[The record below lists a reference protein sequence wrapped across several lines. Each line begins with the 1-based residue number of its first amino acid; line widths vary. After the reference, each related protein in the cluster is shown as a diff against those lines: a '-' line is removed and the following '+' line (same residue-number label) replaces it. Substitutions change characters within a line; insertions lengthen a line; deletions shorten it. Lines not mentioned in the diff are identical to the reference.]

1 MTAESVPDRFARQ
14 ARRTPSAPAIT
25 GEGRT
30 WTYAEADEYANRL
43 AHWLLDHGV
52 RPGDR
57 VGLRA
62 RRSARTVLAML
73 GVMRAGAAYVPLE
86 ADLPAERL
94 NQIAGECAPSLI
106 LSDGLGFPG
115 RSVWTFPCTDGY
127 PSTAPGVTV
136 DPEDVMYIP
145 YTSGSTGRPKGTVVP
160 HRAVAGFFDGVSYA
174 AWGPG
179 SVALHHSALSWDGHV
194 LDIYPALLTGG
205 HLIVH
210 DGPGADPVRMV
221 TNAVASG
228 VTVLFITSQA
238 FNLVVNDDPARFSG
252 LRYLMTG
259 GEVVSPPH
267 IAAALAA
274 APGLRIVSCYGP
286 SECTVFTTVHP
297 VAETD
302 LAGAIPIGRPVGDRR
317 VHVIGPDGVSNGG
330 ELCVGGPAVAHG
342 YLQRPR
348 LTAEKFVPDPF
359 GPPGSRMYRSGD
371 IVAVRPDGVLDFK
384 GREDGQIKLRGV
396 RIELGEI
403 ERILAR
409 HPSIVE
415 AAVAVDRARPGAERL
430 VGYLVTRG
438 EIPADLRAHLGAT
451 LPEAMIPPVYVRLDA
466 LPLTRTGKLDRAA
479 LVPPSTQDGY
489 EAPETATEKELAAIW
504 AELLGV
510 PEVGRRDD
518 FLALGGNSM
527 HATRLVNRLR
537 DRLGVSLPLPEIYRH
552 SALADLAARLDET
565 RPAQKAPAI
574 RPRARRL
581 IPTR

>member
-14 ARRTPSAPAIT
+14 ARLHPNAPAIT

-30 WTYAEADEYANRL
+30 WTYAEAEAHANRL

-73 GVMRAGAAYVPLE
+73 GVLRAGAAYVPLE
-86 ADLPAERL
+86 ADVPAERL
-94 NQIAGECAPSLI
+94 NQIVGECGPSLV
-106 LSDGLGFPG
+106 LSDGMGLPG
-115 RSVWTFPCTDGY
+115 RSVWTFPGTAGY
-127 PSTAPGVTV
+127 PAAIPPVTV
-136 DPEDVMYIP
+136 DPGDVMYIP

-160 HRAVAGFFDGVSYA
+160 HRAVAGFFDGADYA

-205 HLIVH
+205 HVIVH
-210 DGPGADPVRMV
+210 DGPASDPARTVS
-221 TNAVASG
+221 NAVASG
-228 VTVLFITSQA
+228 VTVLWLTAQA
-238 FNLVVNDDPARFSG
+238 FNTVVNDDPARLAG
-252 LRYLMTG
+252 LRYLMIG
-259 GEVVSPPH
+259 GETVSPPH
-267 IAAALAA
+267 IAAALDAV
-274 APGLRIVSCYGP
+274 PGLRIVNGYGP
-286 SECTVFTTVHP
+286 SECTVFTTAHP
-297 VAETD
+297 IALTD
-302 LAGAIPIGRPVGDRR
+302 LAGPIPIGRPIGDRR
-317 VHVIGPDGVSNGG
+317 VHVIGASGEADTG

-342 YLQRPR
+342 YLDRPR

-359 GPPGSRMYRSGD
+359 GEPGSRMYRSGD
-371 IVAVRPDGVLDFK
+371 AVVVRPDGVLDFK
-384 GREDGQIKLRGV
+384 GRDDGQIKLRGV

-403 ERILAR
+403 ERALSG
-409 HPSIVE
+409 HPEIVD
-415 AAVAVDRARPGAERL
+415 AAVAVDRSRPGAERL

-438 EIPADLRAHLGAT
+438 ELPTGIAAFLGERLPA
-451 LPEAMIPPVYVRLDA
+451 AMIPPVYVRLDA
-466 LPLTRTGKLDRAA
+466 LPLTRNGKLDRAA
-479 LVPPSTQDGY
+479 LVPPSAQDDY
-489 EAPETATEKELAAIW
+489 EAPVTPAEKELAAIW

-552 SALADLAARLDET
+552 SVLADLAARIDET
-565 RPAQKAPAI
+565 RPTNAAPAI

-581 IPTR
+581 ITTR